1 MSDAR
6 EASGGSEPSVSAQVR
21 GIGEGESGGKFGG
34 RFLQDDVGPNQVVL
48 EAQARVCTGPT
59 QTRPLGEEEMRRVL
73 EQILLS
79 GVPSAGVLSA
89 KGELPPSE
97 RVSRAQMGAF
107 FAGMTVR
114 SNRFPPAT
122 QWSEGERRA
131 LVDMWPALRYHL
143 PRDVL
148 FLADPQ
154 VGSGLVKEYGE
165 KPSGTTSPGTSSS
178 LPTLREPTQSLA
190 QGPIF
195 NNVLP
200 VGPTFFGHGSE
211 QEAQGSIFNDA
222 LPVGPTFNGHG
233 SEQEAQVVGW
243 GDVQWCAGSI
253 FNDALPVGPT
263 FNGHGSEQEAQVVGD
278 LRDILFGVHLG
289 FQVRSQVESQNLL
302 PMRGGREERAEGVSD
317 ALVAA
322 YLIAVRMNRETDR
335 ELKAFCLAFDQTDR
349 ELKAFCLAFDQV
361 GWWDASSC
369 MGDMGWLSDALVAA
383 YLIAVRMNR
392 ETDRDLKVFCL
403 AFDQL
408 TLLPHDPSFLSPFAL
423 PPRLSSCHQEMGP
436 APIARVPSLTHY
448 GDPYDGST
456 RYFRPTLFVAAV
468 RASCGEACLL
478 HGVDA
483 FPPKLGATE
492 EAMLSLLGAN
502 TSLSPSQAAAILE
515 DPQVHMAYLSLKD
528 CSTLPHGPPQ
538 EATVVPDSPLFP
550 DPQVHMAYLSLKD
563 CSTLPHGPPQEA
575 TVVPDTPLF
584 PVLPVSAVHVHAR
597 RTLKSTWHISASR
610 TALLSLMLLI
620 GIRARGNGLVVKGE
634 EGSLAPLLTAS
645 TRFSCC
651 FCTLPFIQ
659 HQASGREAMVA
670 GFYHEGYE
678 EPLLMLMRR
687 QPVEAGLVAS
697 GREAMVAGFYHEGY
711 EEPLLMLM
719 RRQPVEA
726 GLVVK
731 GEEGSLALMTRRPAP
746 DAPKKGRPVNYC
758 AGFRP
763 GNNGSGWA
771 GRGEGRGAGR
781 GAEGGEESESG
792 GEEDGF
798 YRETFSM
805 EADAVAAGMQ
815 ETLTPRIDRS
825 AQKNLDLGLEAL
837 RGVKGPAYDRIVF
850 NAAVQDH
857 LLGWGARVIGLEAA
871 VERAREAV
879 DSGRALRHLMG
890 YVERSKLMR

>member
-1 MSDAR
+1 MFRSAPTATVAAAGGPLSR
-6 EASGGSEPSVSAQVR
+6 RAAYYNPCATVLPTQVHFTRFLRTRSALNSPRNLPSFHRLAVFAASGTSQASGGSEPSVSAQIR
-21 GIGEGESGGKFGG
+21 GIGEVEFGGKLGG
-34 RFLQDDVGPNQVVL
+34 KFLQDDVGPNQVVL

-79 GVPSAGVLSA
+79 GVPSSVLSA
-89 KGELPPSE
+89 KEELPPSE

-114 SNRFPPAT
+114 ANCFPPPT

-131 LVDMWPALRYHL
+131 LVDMWPAIKYHL

-154 VGSGLVKEYGE
+154 
-165 KPSGTTSPGTSSS
+165 
-178 LPTLREPTQSLA
+178 
-190 QGPIF
+190 
-195 NNVLP
+195 
-200 VGPTFFGHGSE
+200 
-211 QEAQGSIFNDA
+211 
-222 LPVGPTFNGHG
+222 
-233 SEQEAQVVGW
+233 
-243 GDVQWCAGSI
+243 GSI

-289 FQVRSQVESQNLL
+289 FQETMSLLQNLL
-302 PMRGGREERAEGVSD
+302 PMRGGSAEEGVGGVSD

-335 ELKAFCLAFDQTDR
+335 ELKAFCLAFDQ
-349 ELKAFCLAFDQV
+349 
-361 GWWDASSC
+361 
-369 MGDMGWLSDALVAA
+369 
-383 YLIAVRMNR
+383 
-392 ETDRDLKVFCL
+392 
-403 AFDQL
+403 
-408 TLLPHDPSFLSPFAL
+408 
-423 PPRLSSCHQEMGP
+423 EMGP
-436 APIARVPSLTHY
+436 APIARVPSLSHY

-478 HGVDA
+478 HGVDE

-492 EAMLSLLGAN
+492 EAMLNLLGAN
-502 TSLSPSQAAAILE
+502 TGLSPSQAATILQ
-515 DPQVHMAYLSLKD
+515 DPQIHMAYLSLKD
-528 CSTLPHGPPQ
+528 CSP
-538 EATVVPDSPLFP
+538 SC
-550 DPQVHMAYLSLKD
+550 YSLVD
-563 CSTLPHGPPQEA
+563 
-575 TVVPDTPLF
+575 
-584 PVLPVSAVHVHAR
+584 
-597 RTLKSTWHISASR
+597 
-610 TALLSLMLLI
+610 
-620 GIRARGNGLVVKGE
+620 
-634 EGSLAPLLTAS
+634 
-645 TRFSCC
+645 
-651 FCTLPFIQ
+651 
-659 HQASGREAMVA
+659 
-670 GFYHEGYE
+670 
-678 EPLLMLMRR
+678 MRR
-687 QPVEAGLVAS
+687 HIKKRPTFATTEKVQRYIHAS

-746 DAPKKGRPVNYC
+746 DAAKKGRPVNYC
-758 AGFRP
+758 TGFRP
-763 GNNGSGWA
+763 GNSRSGWA
-771 GRGEGRGAGR
+771 GRGEGSGEGKGAGS
-781 GAEGGEESESG
+781 GPEGGEESESG

-805 EADAVAAGMQ
+805 EADAVAAGME

-857 LLGWGARVIGLEAA
+857 LLGWGARAIGLEAA

-879 DSGRALRHLMG
+879 DSGRAMRHLMG
-890 YVERSKLMR
+890 YVERSQQMR

>member
-1 MSDAR
+1 MFRSAPTATVAAAGGPLSR
-6 EASGGSEPSVSAQVR
+6 RAAYYNPCATVLHTQVHFTRFLRTRSALNSPRNLPSFHRLAVFAASGTSQASGGSEPSVSAQIR
-21 GIGEGESGGKFGG
+21 GIGEVEFGGKLGG
-34 RFLQDDVGPNQVVL
+34 KFLQDDVGPNQVVL

-79 GVPSAGVLSA
+79 GVPSSVLSA
-89 KGELPPSE
+89 KEELPPSE

-114 SNRFPPAT
+114 ANCFPPPT

-131 LVDMWPALRYHL
+131 LVDMWPALKYHL

-154 VGSGLVKEYGE
+154 
-165 KPSGTTSPGTSSS
+165 
-178 LPTLREPTQSLA
+178 
-190 QGPIF
+190 
-195 NNVLP
+195 
-200 VGPTFFGHGSE
+200 
-211 QEAQGSIFNDA
+211 
-222 LPVGPTFNGHG
+222 
-233 SEQEAQVVGW
+233 
-243 GDVQWCAGSI
+243 GSI

-289 FQVRSQVESQNLL
+289 FQETMSLLQNLL
-302 PMRGGREERAEGVSD
+302 PMRGGSAEEGVGGCGGGSGGGRVSD
-317 ALVAA
+317 ALVPA
-322 YLIAVRMNRETDR
+322 YLIAVRMNRETNR
-335 ELKAFCLAFDQTDR
+335 ELKAFCLAFD
-349 ELKAFCLAFDQV
+349 
-361 GWWDASSC
+361 
-369 MGDMGWLSDALVAA
+369 
-383 YLIAVRMNR
+383 
-392 ETDRDLKVFCL
+392 
-403 AFDQL
+403 
-408 TLLPHDPSFLSPFAL
+408 
-423 PPRLSSCHQEMGP
+423 QEMGP
-436 APIARVPSLTHY
+436 APIARVPSLSHY

-478 HGVDA
+478 HGVDE
-483 FPPKLGATE
+483 FPPKLGTTE
-492 EAMLSLLGAN
+492 EAMLNLLGAN
-502 TSLSPSQAAAILE
+502 TGLSPSQAATILQ
-515 DPQVHMAYLSLKD
+515 DPQIHMAYLSLKD
-528 CSTLPHGPPQ
+528 CSP
-538 EATVVPDSPLFP
+538 SC
-550 DPQVHMAYLSLKD
+550 YSLVD
-563 CSTLPHGPPQEA
+563 
-575 TVVPDTPLF
+575 
-584 PVLPVSAVHVHAR
+584 
-597 RTLKSTWHISASR
+597 
-610 TALLSLMLLI
+610 
-620 GIRARGNGLVVKGE
+620 
-634 EGSLAPLLTAS
+634 
-645 TRFSCC
+645 
-651 FCTLPFIQ
+651 
-659 HQASGREAMVA
+659 
-670 GFYHEGYE
+670 
-678 EPLLMLMRR
+678 MRR
-687 QPVEAGLVAS
+687 HIKKRPTFATTEKVQRYIHAS

-746 DAPKKGRPVNYC
+746 DAAKKGRPVNYC

-763 GNNGSGWA
+763 GNSRSGWA
-771 GRGEGRGAGR
+771 GRGEGSGEGKGAGS
-781 GAEGGEESESG
+781 GPEGGEESESG

-805 EADAVAAGMQ
+805 EADAVAAGME

-857 LLGWGARVIGLEAA
+857 LLGWGARAIGLEAA

-879 DSGRALRHLMG
+879 DSGRAMRHLMG
-890 YVERSKLMR
+890 YVERSQQMR

>member
-1 MSDAR
+1 MFRSAR
-6 EASGGSEPSVSAQVR
+6 TAIVAAAGGLPTRCAAYTSRATVLPTQVHPTRFLRTRSARNFPSNLPSPYRLAVFAASGASQASGGFEPSVSAQIR

-79 GVPSAGVLSA
+79 GVPSA
-89 KGELPPSE
+89 KGELPSE

-114 SNRFPPAT
+114 ANCFPPPRSGVTHTTTLPSVRPFCTLSLSSPPPYTSKTRAPHIRARVTGADGGVLRGHDAKGELAPSERVSRAQMGAFFAGMTVRANCFPPPT

-154 VGSGLVKEYGE
+154 
-165 KPSGTTSPGTSSS
+165 
-178 LPTLREPTQSLA
+178 
-190 QGPIF
+190 
-195 NNVLP
+195 
-200 VGPTFFGHGSE
+200 
-211 QEAQGSIFNDA
+211 
-222 LPVGPTFNGHG
+222 
-233 SEQEAQVVGW
+233 
-243 GDVQWCAGSI
+243 GSI

-289 FQVRSQVESQNLL
+289 FQETMSLLQNLL
-302 PMRGGREERAEGVSD
+302 PMRGGSEERAEGVSD

-335 ELKAFCLAFDQTDR
+335 ELKAFCLAFDQ
-349 ELKAFCLAFDQV
+349 EL
-361 GWWDASSC
+361 
-369 MGDMGWLSDALVAA
+369 
-383 YLIAVRMNR
+383 
-392 ETDRDLKVFCL
+392 
-403 AFDQL
+403 
-408 TLLPHDPSFLSPFAL
+408 
-423 PPRLSSCHQEMGP
+423 GP

-468 RASCGEACLL
+468 RANCGEACLL

-492 EAMLSLLGAN
+492 EAMLNLLGAN
-502 TSLSPSQAAAILE
+502 TNLSPPLAAAILE

-528 CSTLPHGPPQ
+528 CSP
-538 EATVVPDSPLFP
+538 
-550 DPQVHMAYLSLKD
+550 
-563 CSTLPHGPPQEA
+563 
-575 TVVPDTPLF
+575 
-584 PVLPVSAVHVHAR
+584 
-597 RTLKSTWHISASR
+597 
-610 TALLSLMLLI
+610 
-620 GIRARGNGLVVKGE
+620 
-634 EGSLAPLLTAS
+634 
-645 TRFSCC
+645 SCY
-651 FCTLPFIQ
+651 
-659 HQASGREAMVA
+659 SSVD
-670 GFYHEGYE
+670 
-678 EPLLMLMRR
+678 MRR
-687 QPVEAGLVAS
+687 HIKKRPTFATTEKVQRYIHAS

-763 GNNGSGWA
+763 GNNGSGWQ
-771 GRGEGRGAGR
+771 ERGAVR
-781 GAEGGEESESG
+781 GGEGGEESESG

-798 YRETFSM
+798 YRETFSV
-805 EADAVAAGMQ
+805 EADAVSVGME

-857 LLGWGARVIGLEAA
+857 LLGWGARAIGLEAA

-879 DSGRALRHLMG
+879 DSGRAMRHLIG
-890 YVERSKLMR
+890 YVERSKQMR

>member
-1 MSDAR
+1 MNDGVPGYPLATSHHRDSSIGIPCDQSYRRGSHHANRSAGLHAR
-6 EASGGSEPSVSAQVR
+6 ISQSCVRMFISARSATVAASGGPSSSRAAHNPRATLRPRHVHPTRFLRTRSARRAPTDSPSFHRLAVSAATGASQASGGSEPSVSAWIR
-21 GIGEGESGGKFGG
+21 EIGEEDSGEKFLG

-79 GVPSAGVLSA
+79 A

-97 RVSRAQMGAF
+97 RVSRAQMGGF

-114 SNRFPPAT
+114 ANCFPP
-122 QWSEGERRA
+122 
-131 LVDMWPALRYHL
+131 
-143 PRDVL
+143 PR
-148 FLADPQ
+148 
-154 VGSGLVKEYGE
+154 SGARGRGARWMTCGP
-165 KPSGTTSPGTSSS
+165 PSDTTSPGTCSS
-178 LPTLREPTQSLA
+178 LPTLRAPFSAMLCLWGHLPRA
-190 QGPIF
+190 WVGAGGSGGGGPAGHS
-195 NNVLP
+195 VRCAPWLP
-200 VGPTFFGHGSE
+200 GEISGGISGEISRVWSRVKLRVHLFL
-211 QEAQGSIFNDA
+211 ILCA
-222 LPVGPTFNGHG
+222 LPPSPCPSRKTM
-233 SEQEAQVVGW
+233 S
-243 GDVQWCAGSI
+243 
-253 FNDALPVGPT
+253 L
-263 FNGHGSEQEAQVVGD
+263 
-278 LRDILFGVHLG
+278 L
-289 FQVRSQVESQNLL
+289 QNLL
-302 PMRGGREERAEGVSD
+302 PMRGGCAEGVGGVSD

-335 ELKAFCLAFDQTDR
+335 ELKAFCLAFDQ
-349 ELKAFCLAFDQV
+349 EL
-361 GWWDASSC
+361 
-369 MGDMGWLSDALVAA
+369 
-383 YLIAVRMNR
+383 
-392 ETDRDLKVFCL
+392 
-403 AFDQL
+403 
-408 TLLPHDPSFLSPFAL
+408 
-423 PPRLSSCHQEMGP
+423 GP

-448 GDPYDGST
+448 GEPYDGTT

-468 RASCGEACLL
+468 RASYGEACLL

-502 TSLSPSQAAAILE
+502 TSLSTAQAAAILE

-528 CSTLPHGPPQ
+528 CSP
-538 EATVVPDSPLFP
+538 SC
-550 DPQVHMAYLSLKD
+550 YSLVD
-563 CSTLPHGPPQEA
+563 
-575 TVVPDTPLF
+575 
-584 PVLPVSAVHVHAR
+584 
-597 RTLKSTWHISASR
+597 
-610 TALLSLMLLI
+610 
-620 GIRARGNGLVVKGE
+620 
-634 EGSLAPLLTAS
+634 
-645 TRFSCC
+645 
-651 FCTLPFIQ
+651 
-659 HQASGREAMVA
+659 
-670 GFYHEGYE
+670 
-678 EPLLMLMRR
+678 MRR
-687 QPVEAGLVAS
+687 HIKKRPTFATTEKVQRYIHAS

-746 DAPKKGRPVNYC
+746 DAAKKGRPVNYC

-763 GNNGSGWA
+763 GSSGSGWA
-771 GRGEGRGAGR
+771 ERGGRR

-805 EADAVAAGMQ
+805 EADAVAAGME

-837 RGVKGPAYDRIVF
+837 RGIKGPAYDRIVF

-857 LLGWGARVIGLEAA
+857 LLGWGARAIGLEAA

-879 DSGRALRHLMG
+879 DSGRALKHLVG
-890 YVERSKLMR
+890 YVERSKQMR

>member
-1 MSDAR
+1 MYQHYTVSATATSCYHMLAPRVTPLPHRTTAVIPAVAIPCDPCDRRGSHASRSADSHVRNSLSCDRMFRSAATAAVAEPRGPSNSRAAGYTAR
-6 EASGGSEPSVSAQVR
+6 ATVFPSRIHSTRFLPMGSAQDFFRTSPSPHRLAASAASGASQASGGSEPSVAAQIR
-21 GIGEGESGGKFGG
+21 EIGEEEPGGNLRG

-73 EQILLS
+73 EQIF
-79 GVPSAGVLSA
+79 LSA

-114 SNRFPPAT
+114 ANCFPPAT

-131 LVDMWPALRYHL
+131 LDDMWPALRYHL

-154 VGSGLVKEYGE
+154 
-165 KPSGTTSPGTSSS
+165 
-178 LPTLREPTQSLA
+178 
-190 QGPIF
+190 
-195 NNVLP
+195 
-200 VGPTFFGHGSE
+200 
-211 QEAQGSIFNDA
+211 GSIFNDA
-222 LPVGPTFNGHG
+222 LPVGPTFLGHG
-233 SEQEAQVVGW
+233 SEQE
-243 GDVQWCAGSI
+243 D
-253 FNDALPVGPT
+253 
-263 FNGHGSEQEAQVVGD
+263 QVVGD

-289 FQVRSQVESQNLL
+289 FQETMSLLQNLL
-302 PMRGGREERAEGVSD
+302 PMRGGDAEGAGAVSD

-335 ELKAFCLAFDQTDR
+335 ELKAFCLAFDQ
-349 ELKAFCLAFDQV
+349 EL
-361 GWWDASSC
+361 
-369 MGDMGWLSDALVAA
+369 
-383 YLIAVRMNR
+383 
-392 ETDRDLKVFCL
+392 
-403 AFDQL
+403 
-408 TLLPHDPSFLSPFAL
+408 
-423 PPRLSSCHQEMGP
+423 GP

-456 RYFRPTLFVAAV
+456 RYFHPTLFVAAV

-483 FPPKLGATE
+483 FPPKFGATE
-492 EAMLSLLGAN
+492 EAMLGLLGTN
-502 TSLSPSQAAAILE
+502 TSLSPSQAASILE
-515 DPQVHMAYLSLKD
+515 DPQVHMAYLSLRD
-528 CSTLPHGPPQ
+528 CSP
-538 EATVVPDSPLFP
+538 SC
-550 DPQVHMAYLSLKD
+550 YSLVD
-563 CSTLPHGPPQEA
+563 
-575 TVVPDTPLF
+575 
-584 PVLPVSAVHVHAR
+584 
-597 RTLKSTWHISASR
+597 
-610 TALLSLMLLI
+610 
-620 GIRARGNGLVVKGE
+620 
-634 EGSLAPLLTAS
+634 
-645 TRFSCC
+645 
-651 FCTLPFIQ
+651 
-659 HQASGREAMVA
+659 
-670 GFYHEGYE
+670 
-678 EPLLMLMRR
+678 MRR
-687 QPVEAGLVAS
+687 HIKKRPTFATTEKVQRYIHAS

-746 DAPKKGRPVNYC
+746 DAAKKGRPVNYC

-763 GNNGSGWA
+763 GNSGSGWA
-771 GRGEGRGAGR
+771 GRGEGKGEGTGGGRGAG
-781 GAEGGEESESG
+781 EGEESERG
-792 GEEDGF
+792 GRKDGF

-805 EADAVAAGMQ
+805 EADAVAVGMQ

-825 AQKNLDLGLEAL
+825 PRKNLDIGLEAL

-857 LLGWGARVIGLEAA
+857 LLGWGGGAIGLEAA

-879 DSGRALRHLMG
+879 DSGRAMRHLMG
-890 YVERSKLMR
+890 YVERSQQMR